1 MIDVY
6 FSEGTRQQLEAMRQE
21 KIHNAAAL
29 IQAHWRGLKCRIEW
43 ITVKPK
49 LTKQRESL
57 MSPKPQSHKYGNIF
71 FLTFCL
77 QYE

>member
-71 FLTFCL
+71 F
-77 QYE
+77 